1 MLAGLCHDGDMS
13 RVLVLENPHSVADPI
28 LQAAGLEVIRHKG
41 ALSEDELIDVLTDI
55 EYLGIRSQTQVTRK
69 VFEAHP
75 QLKAV
80 GTFSIGTN
88 QIDTVAAAD
97 HGVAVFNA
105 PYSNTRSV
113 VELALGEIIALT
125 RRITVKNSLLHRGI
139 WDKTATGAHEV
150 RGQTLGII
158 GYGNIGKQLSVV
170 AEAMGLNVIFYD
182 SAERLA
188 LGNAT
193 QMPTMESVLEQ
204 SDIIS
209 IHVDGVPANKGLIGA
224 EEFARM
230 KPGALFINLSRGFIV
245 DVVALKA
252 ALESGHLAG
261 AGIDVFP
268 HEPKANGDPFA
279 SELAGMD
286 NVILTPHIGGSTE
299 EAQHDI
305 GRFVANKLAD
315 YERTGSTE
323 MSVNLPNLS
332 LPTHAN
338 SLYRIR
344 LIHRNTPGVLAKINR
359 IFAESGA
366 NIDSQILATASTT
379 GYVLTDISSELPVDA
394 LDVIRELP
402 ETVRLEVTHL

>member
-1 MLAGLCHDGDMS
+1 MT
-13 RVLVLENPHSVADPI
+13 RVLILENPHSVADPI
-28 LQAAGLEVIRHKG
+28 LEAAGLEVVRHKG
-41 ALSEDELIDVLTDI
+41 ALSEDELIGVLDGI
-55 EYLGIRSQTQVTRK
+55 EYLGIRSQTQVTRA

-88 QIDTVAAAD
+88 QIDTEAAAD

-113 VELALGEIIALT
+113 VELAIGEIIALT
-125 RRITVKNSLLHRGI
+125 RRITVKNSLLHRGV

-158 GYGNIGKQLSVV
+158 GYGNIGKQLSVL

-193 QMPTMESVLEQ
+193 QMPTMKSVLQ
-204 SDIIS
+204 RADIVS
-209 IHVDGVPANKGLIGA
+209 IHVDGVSANRDLIGA
-224 EEFARM
+224 EQFAMM

-245 DVVALKA
+245 NVEALKA

-261 AGIDVFP
+261 AAVDVFP
-268 HEPKANGDPFA
+268 EEPKANGDPFA
-279 SELAGMD
+279 SVLAGMD

-305 GRFVANKLAD
+305 GRFVASKLAD

-323 MSVNLPNLS
+323 MSVNLPNMALK
-332 LPTHAN
+332 LN
-338 SLYRIR
+338 DGSLYRIR
-344 LIHRNTPGVLAKINR
+344 LIHRNMPGVLAEINR

-366 NIDSQILATASTT
+366 NIDGQILATAASL
-379 GYVLTDISSELPVDA
+379 GYVLTDISSEIPHHA
-394 LDVIRELP
+394 LSMIKQLP
-402 ETVRLEVTHL
+402 ETVRLEVTALD

>member
-1 MLAGLCHDGDMS
+1 MT
-13 RVLVLENPHSVADPI
+13 RILVLENPHAVADPI
-28 LQAAGLEVIRHKG
+28 FEAAGLEVTRHKG
-41 ALSEDELIDVLTDI
+41 ALSEEELITALEGV
-55 EYLGIRSQTQVTRK
+55 EYLGIRSQTQVTRH
-69 VFEAHP
+69 VFETNP
-75 QLKAV
+75 QLRAI

-88 QIDTVAAAD
+88 QIDVDAARE

-125 RRITVKNSLLHRGI
+125 RRITVKNSMLHRGI

-158 GYGNIGKQLSVV
+158 GYGNIGKQLSVL
-170 AEAMGLNVIFYD
+170 AEAVGLNVIFYD
-182 SAERLA
+182 IAERLA

-204 SDIIS
+204 ADIVS
-209 IHVDGVPANKGLIGA
+209 IHVDGVPANKNMFGA
-224 EEFARM
+224 EQFAHM

-245 DVVALKA
+245 DVDALHT
-252 ALESGHLAG
+252 ALDSGHLAG
-261 AGIDVFP
+261 AAVDVFP
-268 HEPKANGDPFA
+268 SEPKANGDPFT
-279 SELAGMD
+279 SPLAGMD

-305 GRFVANKLAD
+305 GRFVANKIAD
-315 YERTGSTE
+315 YVRLGSTD

-332 LPTHAN
+332 LPQHSR

-344 LIHRNTPGVLAKINR
+344 LIHENTPGVLAHINQM
-359 IFAESGA
+359 FAVSGA
-366 NIDSQILATASTT
+366 NIDGQILATADSV
-379 GYVLTDISSELPVDA
+379 GYVLTDISSELPVTA
-394 LDVIRELP
+394 LRVIEEMP
-402 ETVRLEVTHL
+402 ETIRLDVTHLSV

>member
-1 MLAGLCHDGDMS
+1 MT
-13 RVLVLENPHSVADPI
+13 RVLVLENPHSAADPI
-28 LQAAGLEVIRHKG
+28 LESAGLEVVRHKG
-41 ALSEDELIDVLTDI
+41 ALAEDELIGVLDGI
-55 EYLGIRSQTQVTRK
+55 DYLGIRSQTQVTRR

-88 QIDTVAAAD
+88 QIDTGAASD

-113 VELALGEIIALT
+113 VELAIGEIIALT

-158 GYGNIGKQLSVV
+158 GYGNIGKQLSVL
-170 AEAMGLNVIFYD
+170 AESMGLHVIFYD
-182 SAERLA
+182 IAERLA

-193 QMPTMESVLEQ
+193 QMPTMKSVLERA
-204 SDIIS
+204 DIVS
-209 IHVDGVPANKGLIGA
+209 IHVDGVPANRNLFGA
-224 EEFARM
+224 EEFAMM

-245 DVVALKA
+245 DVHALRD
-252 ALESGHLAG
+252 ALESGRLAG
-261 AGIDVFP
+261 AAVDVFP
-268 HEPKANGDPFA
+268 EEPKANGDPFESA
-279 SELAGMD
+279 LAGMD

-305 GRFVANKLAD
+305 GRFVASKLAD
-315 YERTGSTE
+315 YERSGSTE
-323 MSVNLPNLS
+323 MSVNLPNMS
-332 LPTHAN
+332 LKATEG

-344 LIHRNTPGVLAKINR
+344 LIHRNTPGVLATINR
-359 IFAESGA
+359 IFADSGA
-366 NIDSQILATASTT
+366 NVDGQILATAAAI
-379 GYVLTDISSELPVDA
+379 GYVLTDISSEIPTDAMSTIQALPD
-394 LDVIRELP
+394 
-402 ETVRLEVTHL
+402 TVRLDITKL

>member
-1 MLAGLCHDGDMS
+1 MMVTMS

-28 LQAAGLEVIRHKG
+28 FEAAGLEVIRHVG
-41 ALSEDELIDVLTDI
+41 ALSESDLIAALDGV

-69 VFEAHP
+69 VIESNP

-88 QIDTVAAAD
+88 QIDTAAASD

-113 VELALGEIIALT
+113 VELAIGEIIALT

-150 RGQTLGII
+150 RGQTLGIV
-158 GYGNIGKQLSVV
+158 GYGNIGKQLSVL
-170 AEAMGLNVIFYD
+170 AEAMGLNVIFFD
-182 SAERLA
+182 TAERLA

-193 QMPTMESVLEQ
+193 QMPTLKSVLEQ
-204 SDIIS
+204 ADIVS
-209 IHVDGVPANKGLIGA
+209 IHVDGIPANKNLFGA
-224 EEFARM
+224 EEFAMM

-245 DVVALKA
+245 DVHALRD
-252 ALESGHLAG
+252 ALDSGHLAG
-261 AGIDVFP
+261 AAVDVFP
-268 HEPKANGDPFA
+268 TEPKANGDPFESA
-279 SELAGMD
+279 LAGMD

-305 GRFVANKLAD
+305 GRFVASKIAD
-315 YERTGSTE
+315 YKASGSTE

-332 LPTHAN
+332 LKQHAG

-344 LIHRNTPGVLAKINR
+344 LIHRNRPGVLADINR
-359 IFAESGA
+359 IFAQSGA
-366 NIDSQILATASTT
+366 NIDGQILATDSTI
-379 GYVLTDISSELPVDA
+379 GYVLTDISSELPVGA
-394 LDVIRELP
+394 LDIIERLP
-402 ETVRLEVTHL
+402 DTVRLEVTRL